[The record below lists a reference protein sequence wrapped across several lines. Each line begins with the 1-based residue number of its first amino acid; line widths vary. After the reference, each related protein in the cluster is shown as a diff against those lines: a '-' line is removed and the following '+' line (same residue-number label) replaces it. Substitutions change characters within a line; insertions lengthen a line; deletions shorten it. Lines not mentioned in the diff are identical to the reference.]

1 MYEKMRADASG
12 PEPETARLELEE
24 MGPLG
29 DTMAQFQGQPI
40 NVFGGIQGE
49 EVVATIIRYR
59 RRRKRMVS
67 GLVREVLTPSPHRV
81 APPCPYFG
89 PCTGCQWQHVEYGH
103 QLTLKRRAVEAQL
116 KPFPS
121 LSDVVVPPTIPC
133 ESQLYYRNHARFT
146 VRKGQLGY
154 VNRITRRFVRVDACM
169 LMTPWI
175 NRTLDLLQDQCRETT
190 QLSMRYGVNTGEWL
204 IQPTLRSAEVPLATG
219 QTHFSEQLL
228 EHTFRVASPS
238 FFQVNTEQTERL
250 AEMVRDRLRLSGGEV
265 VVDAYAGVGTFA
277 ALFAASSRKVIAI
290 EESTAAVRDAAINTL
305 GLDNI
310 VLVGKKTEEALDT
323 LDEEP
328 DAVILDPPRAGC
340 HPAVLEA
347 LVRRGPARVVY
358 VSCDPATLARDLDI
372 MVRGGF
378 GLASI
383 EPVDMFPQTHHVE
396 CVATLEWPR

>member
-1 MYEKMRADASG
+1 
-12 PEPETARLELEE
+12 
-24 MGPLG
+24 
-29 DTMAQFQGQPI
+29 
-40 NVFGGIQGE
+40 
-49 EVVATIIRYR
+49 
-59 RRRKRMVS
+59 
-67 GLVREVLTPSPHRV
+67 
-81 APPCPYFG
+81 
-89 PCTGCQWQHVEYGH
+89 
-103 QLTLKRRAVEAQL
+103 
-116 KPFPS
+116 
-121 LSDVVVPPTIPC
+121 
-133 ESQLYYRNHARFT
+133 
-146 VRKGQLGY
+146 
-154 VNRITRRFVRVDACM
+154 M

-175 NRTLDLLQDQCRETT
+175 NRTLDRFQDQCRETT

-228 EHTFRVASPS
+228 GHTFRVASPS

-277 ALFAASSRKVIAI
+277 ALFAPSSRKVIAI

-305 GLDNI
+305 GLENV

>member
-1 MYEKMRADASG
+1 
-12 PEPETARLELEE
+12 

-29 DTMAQFQGQPI
+29 DTLAQFEGQPI

-103 QLTLKRRAVEAQL
+103 QLTLKQRAVEAQL

-121 LSDVVVPPTIPC
+121 LSDVVVPPTIAC
-133 ESQLYYRNHARFT
+133 ESRLHYRNHARFT

-204 IQPTLRSAEVPLATG
+204 IQPTLRSTEVPLATG

-228 EHTFRVASPS
+228 GHTFRVASPS

-265 VVDAYAGVGTFA
+265 VVDAYA
-277 ALFAASSRKVIAI
+277 
-290 EESTAAVRDAAINTL
+290 
-305 GLDNI
+305 
-310 VLVGKKTEEALDT
+310 
-323 LDEEP
+323 
-328 DAVILDPPRAGC
+328 
-340 HPAVLEA
+340 
-347 LVRRGPARVVY
+347 RRGHLRRPLRRKLAEGDCHRGVDGGGARRRHQHPGPGKRRPSGEEDGGGAGHPRRGAGRRHTGPAPGGMPPGGTGSPRPTRAREGRIRLLR
-358 VSCDPATLARDLDI
+358 SGDP
-372 MVRGGF
+372 GQG
-378 GLASI
+378 
-383 EPVDMFPQTHHVE
+383 P
-396 CVATLEWPR
+396 